1 MKKWQQGDTKELIV
15 SFVEIKEIWS
25 YIYIQAS
32 QGIQHLHF
40 TLKIPDLTLHWS
52 RFYCSV
58 KASKVNQFPNR
69 MLVSSANT
77 AKEALAKLF
86 L

>member
-32 QGIQHLHF
+32 QGIQHLHSYP
-40 TLKIPDLTLHWS
+40 KNPRPD
-52 RFYCSV
+52 
-58 KASKVNQFPNR
+58 P
-69 MLVSSANT
+69 
-77 AKEALAKLF
+77 ALELF
-86 L
+86 LLLRKSK